1 MYKIRYCQCYNKITL
16 EYNNTYCSLITEPVY
31 ISCWLNVWTAVPIIS
46 FTELLKQLTRC
57 RSRQWLRMHTMLL
70 IYGLFTKKMY
80 KHPPP
85 NKTVQSNV
93 DITEFITAL
102 SKKHKGNNSFE
113 INTLYVLL
121 QKLHSKQQ
129 KDPDSVP
136 FVFVAIL
143 QKPLSRPKTSST
155 NWIHTSHP

>member
-1 MYKIRYCQCYNKITL
+1 
-16 EYNNTYCSLITEPVY
+16 
-31 ISCWLNVWTAVPIIS
+31 
-46 FTELLKQLTRC
+46 
-57 RSRQWLRMHTMLL
+57 
-70 IYGLFTKKMY
+70 MY

-155 NWIHTSHP
+155 N